1 MTLINM
7 LSSSKKIF
15 LPLIIILASLAI
27 AFLTPLKV
35 LALLFALLLLALS
48 FYRPIWIIFF
58 LALYTSLE
66 PFLLKFIPDDLYV
79 YARYFGEFLIYAIVL
94 TIILKLISKKIKL
107 VNTPLNWPFIT
118 LVIIS
123 VASFIFNLLPLTT
136 GLLGLRMIFR
146 FLILFFVI
154 VHLKPNQLQI
164 KTLTWLMILMVFF
177 QATLGLTQ
185 KLIGYPLDNLL
196 LPRQEKVAGS
206 ITLTSGTDQV
216 WAYGERIF
224 GTLGRYDQLGTFLA
238 FFMLLIVGL
247 LYQKYFSQKNKFWIF
262 IWLVISATALLFTYS
277 RSSWFGFLLGVFVI
291 GYLIKK
297 DKKII
302 KTYALAVGAIIIYLI
317 FSPVIVSQ
325 LIDTPQS
332 SISERFLEAFSKR
345 RWEGEYYGLGRLF
358 FIVKTP
364 TVVVASSPFFGV
376 GPGQYGGGT
385 ARALNNTTVYDKLS
399 LPFGIWGTEGYIDNN
414 WMSLWG
420 EIGTLGLICYLW
432 LIYTLFKMSYGVY
445 KKAKDNF
452 DRGLALGYCG
462 VIVAVCLNAFLATML
477 EIRTLALYF
486 WLFGGI
492 IYLLNSNL
500 EIKNS
505 KR

>member
-1 MTLINM
+1 MIIDLPVM
-7 LSSSKKIF
+7 LLCWLMLF
-15 LPLIIILASLAI
+15 LFQI
-27 AFLTPLKV
+27 V
-35 LALLFALLLLALS
+35 GFALTYKLYAHKSIDAVWGFGRLA
-48 FYRPIWIIFF
+48 
-58 LALYTSLE
+58 T
-66 PFLLKFIPDDLYV
+66 
-79 YARYFGEFLIYAIVL
+79 
-94 TIILKLISKKIKL
+94 
-107 VNTPLNWPFIT
+107 
-118 LVIIS
+118 
-123 VASFIFNLLPLTT
+123 
-136 GLLGLRMIFR
+136 
-146 FLILFFVI
+146 
-154 VHLKPNQLQI
+154 
-164 KTLTWLMILMVFF
+164 
-177 QATLGLTQ
+177 
-185 KLIGYPLDNLL
+185 
-196 LPRQEKVAGS
+196 
-206 ITLTSGTDQV
+206 
-216 WAYGERIF
+216 
-224 GTLGRYDQLGTFLA
+224 
-238 FFMLLIVGL
+238 
-247 LYQKYFSQKNKFWIF
+247 WIF
-262 IWLVISATALLFTYS
+262 ISLTV
-277 RSSWFGFLLGVFVI
+277 WFLGHLKLPVNQSVF
-291 GYLIKK
+291 
-297 DKKII
+297 
-302 KTYALAVGAIIIYLI
+302 IYLI

-325 LIDTPQS
+325 LIDTPQT
-332 SISERFLEAFSKR
+332 SITERFLEAFSRR

-492 IYLLNSNL
+492 IYIFYTESHKK
-500 EIKNS
+500 IV
-505 KR
+505 